1 VKVAITGGTGFV
13 GAHLARALLADGHEV
28 VLVSRGVDRRDESIR
43 REAGARFVA
52 VACDDENG
60 LAAAFAGCAAVA
72 HCAGI
77 NRQIG
82 RQTYARVH
90 VAGTEAVV
98 AASRRAGVG
107 KLISMS
113 FLRARPNSG
122 SAYHRS
128 KWEAEEIVRAS
139 GLDYTVL
146 KASVLYGH
154 GDHLL
159 EHLTRGFFTFPIF
172 PLVGMHPRTM
182 RPLVI
187 HDLVRVM
194 RAVLVD
200 PRLSRQTVAV
210 VGPEELPVRDAVKRV
225 AAAVGRRPIV
235 FPLPVALHYGF
246 AWVFE
251 RLMTIPL
258 VSIAQ
263 VRILSE
269 GVSEA
274 TPPFMALPADLA
286 PATPFSAAS
295 IRAEL
300 PPLGP
305 FTLRDLR
312 LFAPRSSRIS
322 SRPGGDVSS
331 PPRTPTT

>member
-1 VKVAITGGTGFV
+1 MRVAITGGTGFV
-13 GAHLARALLADGHEV
+13 GAHLARALLADGYEV
-28 VLVSRGVDRRDESIR
+28 VLISRGVDRRDESIR
-43 REAGARFVA
+43 REPGVRFVA
-52 VACDDENG
+52 VASDDEDG

-82 RQTYARVH
+82 TQTYARVH
-90 VAGTEAVV
+90 VAGTAAVV
-98 AASRRAGVG
+98 AAARRAGVR
-107 KLISMS
+107 KLVCVS
-113 FLRARPNSG
+113 FLRARSNCG
-122 SAYHRS
+122 SAYHES
-128 KWEAEEIVRAS
+128 KWAAEEIVRGS

-146 KASVLYGH
+146 KPSVLYGR

-172 PLVGMHPRTM
+172 PLVGMRPRTM
-182 RPLVI
+182 RPTAI

-194 RAVLVD
+194 RAALLD
-200 PRLSRQTVAV
+200 DRLSRQTVAV
-210 VGPEELPVRDAVKRV
+210 VGPEELPVREAVERV
-225 AAAVGRRPIV
+225 AAAVGRRPLV
-235 FPLPVALHYGF
+235 FRLPVFLHYAF

-251 RLMTIPL
+251 RAMTIPL

-274 TPPFMALPADLA
+274 TPPFTALPADLA
-286 PATPFSAAS
+286 PMTPFSDAS

-300 PPLGP
+300 PALGP

-312 LFAPRSSRIS
+312 PFAPR
-322 SRPGGDVSS
+322 
-331 PPRTPTT
+331 

>member
-1 VKVAITGGTGFV
+1 MKVAITGGTGFV
-13 GAHLARALLADGHEV
+13 GSHLARALLADGHEV
-28 VLVSRGVDRRDESIR
+28 VLISRGVDRRDESIR
-43 REAGARFVA
+43 HEAGARFIA
-52 VACDDENG
+52 ASLDDEDA
-60 LAAAFAGCAAVA
+60 LAKAFAGRIAVA

-90 VAGTEAVV
+90 VAGTEVVV
-98 AASRRAGVG
+98 AAARRAGVR
-107 KLISMS
+107 KVIYMS
-113 FLRARPNSG
+113 FLRARPNCG
-122 SAYHRS
+122 SAYHES
-128 KWEAEEIVRAS
+128 KWAAEEIVRAS

-172 PLVGMHPRTM
+172 PLVGMRPRTM

-194 RAVLVD
+194 RAALVD

-210 VGPEELPVRDAVKRV
+210 VGPEELPVREAVERV
-225 AAAVGRRPIV
+225 AAAVGRRPLV
-235 FPLPVALHYGF
+235 FPLPTVLHYAF
-246 AWVFE
+246 AWCFE

-274 TPPFMALPADLA
+274 SPPFTPLPADLA
-286 PATPFSAAS
+286 PATPFNDAA
-295 IRAEL
+295 IRPEL

-305 FTLRDLR
+305 FSLRDLR
-312 LFAPRSSRIS
+312 LFAPR
-322 SRPGGDVSS
+322 
-331 PPRTPTT
+331 

>member
-1 VKVAITGGTGFV
+1 MRVAVTGGTGFV
-13 GAHLARALLADGHEV
+13 GGHLARSLLADGHEV
-28 VLVSRGVDRRDESIR
+28 VLISRGLDRRDESIR
-43 REAGARFVA
+43 SEAGARFVA
-52 VACDDENG
+52 VASDDEDG
-60 LAAAFAGCAAVA
+60 LADAFAGCAAVA

-82 RQTYARVH
+82 GQTYARVH
-90 VAGTEAVV
+90 VAGTSAVV
-98 AASRRAGVG
+98 AAARRAGVR
-107 KLISMS
+107 KLVYLS
-113 FLRARPNSG
+113 FLRARPNCG
-122 SAYHRS
+122 SDYHES
-128 KWEAEEIVRAS
+128 KWAAEEIVRQS
-139 GLDYTVL
+139 GFDYTVL

-172 PLVGMHPRTM
+172 PLVGMRRRTM
-182 RPLVI
+182 RPTAI

-194 RAVLVD
+194 RASVVD
-200 PRLSRQTVAV
+200 ARLSRQTVAV
-210 VGPEELPVRDAVKRV
+210 VGPEELAVREAVERV
-225 AAAVGRRPIV
+225 AAVVGRRPLV
-235 FPLPVALHYGF
+235 FRLPVFLHYAF

-251 RLMTIPL
+251 RTMTIPL

-274 TPPFMALPADLA
+274 TPPFTVLPSDLA
-286 PATPFSAAS
+286 PTTPFSDAS
-295 IRAEL
+295 IRAGL

-312 LFAPRSSRIS
+312 LFAPR
-322 SRPGGDVSS
+322 
-331 PPRTPTT
+331 

>member
-13 GAHLARALLADGHEV
+13 GSHLARALLADGHEV

-43 REAGARFVA
+43 HAAGARFVA
-52 VACDDENG
+52 AASDDEDA
-60 LAAAFAGCAAVA
+60 LARAFDGCAAVA

-98 AASRRAGVG
+98 AAARRAGVR
-107 KLISMS
+107 KLVYMS
-113 FLRARPNSG
+113 FLRARPNCG
-122 SAYHRS
+122 SAYHES
-128 KWEAEEIVRAS
+128 KWAAEEIVRAS
-139 GLDYTVL
+139 GLDYTVF
-146 KASVLYGH
+146 KASVLYGR

-172 PLVGMHPRTM
+172 PLVGLRPRTM
-182 RPLVI
+182 RPTLI

-194 RAVLVD
+194 RAALVD

-210 VGPEELPVRDAVKRV
+210 VGPEELPIRDAVERV
-225 AAAVGRRPIV
+225 AAAVGRRPRV
-235 FPLPVALHYGF
+235 FRLPVFLHYAF

-251 RLMTIPL
+251 RAMTIPL

-274 TPPFMALPADLA
+274 TPPFILLPLDLT
-286 PATPFSAAS
+286 PATPFSTAS

-312 LFAPRSSRIS
+312 LFASR
-322 SRPGGDVSS
+322 
-331 PPRTPTT
+331 

>member
-1 VKVAITGGTGFV
+1 MKVAITGGTGFV
-13 GAHLARALLADGHEV
+13 GSHLARALLADGHEV
-28 VLVSRGVDRRDESIR
+28 VLVSRGVDRRDRSIR
-43 REAGARFVA
+43 HAEGARFVA
-52 VACDDENG
+52 AASDDEDA
-60 LAAAFAGCAAVA
+60 LARAFEGCAAVA

-98 AASRRAGVG
+98 AAARRAGVR
-107 KLISMS
+107 KLVYMS
-113 FLRARPNSG
+113 FLRARPNCG
-122 SAYHRS
+122 SAYHET
-128 KWEAEEIVRAS
+128 KWAAEEIVRAS
-139 GLDYTVL
+139 GLDYTVF

-172 PLVGMHPRTM
+172 PLVGLRPRTM

-194 RAVLVD
+194 RAALVD

-210 VGPEELPVRDAVKRV
+210 VGPEELPIRDAVERV
-225 AAAVGRRPIV
+225 AAAVGRRPVV
-235 FPLPVALHYGF
+235 FRLPVFLHYAF

-251 RLMTIPL
+251 RAMTIPL

-274 TPPFMALPADLA
+274 TPPFIALPLDLT
-286 PATPFSAAS
+286 PATTFSNAS

-312 LFAPRSSRIS
+312 LFASR
-322 SRPGGDVSS
+322 
-331 PPRTPTT
+331 